1 MASSLRRQRFVG
13 LAGVLLCCL
22 CVAAHAQPGFLPQA
36 RAYLVEGDGRTLWE
50 KDADRPLPPASL
62 TKLMTALLVHEHEG
76 LDEIATVTPAA
87 AAESGSRLGLKS
99 GDKLRVRDLLAAALV
114 HSANDAC
121 HALADWLA
129 GDQARFVKL
138 MNRRAAELGL
148 KHTRFAN
155 ACGHDQ
161 PGHQASARDLARL
174 AERVMHA
181 PTIARLVALPEH
193 QIATADGVRRFILTN
208 KNALIGRYEG
218 AIGVKSGFTA
228 RAGKCLIA
236 AAQRDGRH
244 VLLVMLNAGN
254 RWWDASDTLDRAF
267 AELAPPS

>member
-1 MASSLRRQRFVG
+1 
-13 LAGVLLCCL
+13 
-22 CVAAHAQPGFLPQA
+22 
-36 RAYLVEGDGRTLWE
+36 
-50 KDADRPLPPASL
+50 
-62 TKLMTALLVHEHEG
+62 MTALLVHEHGG
-76 LDEIATVTPAA
+76 LDEVAAIGPAA
-87 AAESGSRLGLKS
+87 AAESGSRLGLKP
-99 GDKLRVRDLLAAALV
+99 GDKLRVRDLLAAALIQ
-114 HSANDAC
+114 SANDAC

-138 MNRRAAELGL
+138 MNGRAAELGL
-148 KHTRFAN
+148 RHTRYTN

-161 PGHQASARDLARL
+161 PGHEASARDLARL
-174 AERVMHA
+174 AERAMQVPA
-181 PTIARLVALPEH
+181 IAQLVALPNLE
-193 QIATADGVRRFILTN
+193 IATADGTRRFSLTN

-267 AELAPPS
+267 AQLAPAS

>member
-1 MASSLRRQRFVG
+1 MFRHA
-13 LAGVLLCCL
+13 LAGAMLLLLCAPAL
-22 CVAAHAQPGFLPQA
+22 AQPGFQPQA
-36 RAYLVEGDGRTLWE
+36 RAYLIESEGRILRE

-62 TKLMTALLVHEHEG
+62 TKLMTALLVHERGG
-76 LDEIATVTPAA
+76 LDDIATVSRAA
-87 AAESGSRLGLKS
+87 AAETGSRLGLKA
-99 GDKLRVRDLLAAALV
+99 GEKMRVRDLLAAALI

-138 MNRRAAELGL
+138 MNRRAGELGL
-148 KHTRFAN
+148 THSRYAN

-174 AERVMHA
+174 AERAMQE
-181 PTIARLVALPEH
+181 PTIAQLVAMPAHEV
-193 QIATADGVRRFILTN
+193 ATTDGKRRFRLTN

-218 AIGVKSGFTA
+218 AIGVKSGYTA

-236 AAQRDGRH
+236 AVQRDGHR
-244 VLLVMLNAGN
+244 VLLVMLDAGN
-254 RWWDASDTLDRAF
+254 RWWDASDTLDSVF
-267 AELAPPS
+267 AELARPS

>member
-1 MASSLRRQRFVG
+1 
-13 LAGVLLCCL
+13 LCG
-22 CVAAHAQPGFLPQA
+22 AARAQPGFLPQA
-36 RAYLVEGDGRTLWE
+36 RAYLVEGDGRVLWE
-50 KDADRPLPPASL
+50 KNADRPLPPASL
-62 TKLMTALLVHEHEG
+62 TKLMTALLVHERDG

-87 AAESGSRLGLKS
+87 AAETGSRLGLKA
-99 GDKLRVRDLLAAALV
+99 GDRLRVRDLLAASLIQ
-114 HSANDAC
+114 SANDAC

-148 KHTRFAN
+148 KHTRYSN

-161 PGHQASARDLARL
+161 PGHVASARDLARL
-174 AERVMHA
+174 AERAMQVPA
-181 PTIARLVALPEH
+181 IARLVALPDH
-193 QIATADGVRRFILTN
+193 AIATADGARRFNLTN

-236 AAQRDGRH
+236 AVRRDGRQ

-267 AELAPPS
+267 AHLAPTS

>member
-1 MASSLRRQRFVG
+1 MLRHV
-13 LAGVLLCCL
+13 LAGFALCCL
-22 CVAAHAQPGFLPQA
+22 CLAAQAQPGFLPQA
-36 RAYLVEGDGRTLWE
+36 RAYLIEGDGRTLWA

-62 TKLMTALLVHEHEG
+62 TKLMTALLVHERG
-76 LDEIATVTPAA
+76 RLDDIATVTPAA
-87 AAESGSRLGLKS
+87 AAETGSRLGLKA
-99 GDKLRVRDLLAAALV
+99 GDKLRVRDLLAAALI

-148 KHTRFAN
+148 AQTRYAN

-161 PGHQASARDLARL
+161 PGHRASAHDLARL
-174 AERVMHA
+174 AEHA
-181 PTIARLVALPEH
+181 MEAPAIAQMVALPGHE
-193 QIATADGVRRFILTN
+193 IATVDGSRHFNLTN
-208 KNALIGRYEG
+208 RNALIGRYEG
-218 AIGVKSGFTA
+218 AIGVKSGYTA

-236 AAQRDGRH
+236 AAQRDGRR

-254 RWWDASDTLDRAF
+254 RWWDASDILDRAF
-267 AELAPPS
+267 AELAPAS

>member
-1 MASSLRRQRFVG
+1 MLRHA
-13 LAGVLLCCL
+13 LAGFMLSCL
-22 CVAAHAQPGFLPQA
+22 CLAAQAQPGFLPQA
-36 RAYLVEGDGRTLWE
+36 RAYLIEGDGRILWE

-62 TKLMTALLVHEHEG
+62 TKLMTALLVHERGG
-76 LDEIATVTPAA
+76 LDEVATVSDAA
-87 AAESGSRLGLKS
+87 AAETGSRLGLKA
-99 GDKLRVRDLLAAALV
+99 GDKLRVRDLLAAALI

-148 KHTRFAN
+148 KHTRYAN

-161 PGHQASARDLARL
+161 PGHRASARDLARL
-174 AERVMHA
+174 AANAMQVPA
-181 PTIARLVALPEH
+181 IAQLVALPNHEV
-193 QIATADGVRRFILTN
+193 ATTDGRRHFQLTN

-218 AIGVKSGFTA
+218 VIGIKSGFTA